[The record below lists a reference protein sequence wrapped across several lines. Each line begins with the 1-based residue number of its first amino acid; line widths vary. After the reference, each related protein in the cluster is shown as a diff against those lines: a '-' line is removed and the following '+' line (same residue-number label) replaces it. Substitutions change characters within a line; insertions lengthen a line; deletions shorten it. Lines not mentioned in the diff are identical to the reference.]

1 MAYIRIFNPPNVT
14 ADVYD
19 RVNAEAGVDRDP
31 PAGLL
36 FHCAGE
42 VDGQWQIVDA
52 WEYEEHARRFD
63 DERLGRAIESVMG
76 MRPPGPPPGAG
87 YELHKVIRP

>member
-19 RVNAEAGVDRDP
+19 RVNAETGVDRDP

-42 VDGQWQIVDA
+42 VDGRWQIVDA
-52 WEYEEHARRFD
+52 WESEEQARRFD

-76 MRPPGPPPGAG
+76 MRPPGPPPGVG
-87 YELHKVIRP
+87 YELHTVIRP